1 MGSENVYDK
10 LQIRNGLISF
20 ELPDLIRFVRLSV
33 HPVTFPA
40 NNFKTTVDILNK
52 LDRLQWGE
60 EQNPRT
66 IILPCICT

>member
-20 ELPDLIRFVRLSV
+20 VLPDLIRFVRLSV

-52 LDRLQWGE
+52 LG
-60 EQNPRT
+60 
-66 IILPCICT
+66 I